1 MIQATIFNLHGVVTN
16 QARWPD
22 QATASAWVASESAS
36 GAFGK
41 LDRWVAEDDL
51 AAAGEDKTKAVS
63 SQSYVSDVDGS
74 TKTRYK
80 FPAEFTVTYSDV
92 SSEIA
97 QAHAL
102 AKGLQAQAY
111 GAQVVAAVFALNES
125 SSITAQQLQAL
136 MGDPTIAMIE
146 RLCWNGS
153 LIAARTMISSLSNSF
168 YTDAQKT
175 QVLALVDSYIADLAG
190 L

>member
-1 MIQATIFNLHGVVTN
+1 MIQVTVSDLKGLMTH

-22 QATASAWVASESAS
+22 QAAASAWVQAERAEGSFGHDERWVSEDDLDAQGQDKSKAVASESYVADSS
-36 GAFGK
+36 G
-41 LDRWVAEDDL
+41 
-51 AAAGEDKTKAVS
+51 T
-63 SQSYVSDVDGS
+63 

-136 MGDPTIAMIE
+136 MGDSTIAMIE